1 MIPNSHFPISASHI
15 YPMVQFWGP
24 PPPPQSPPLIPS
36 DVGQET
42 AGALGGRKACTPKP
56 PPLPQHPA
64 LSTVLTT
71 TRVKGLKAVSQP
83 GLQVTHSAGE
93 VGRAVVPPT
102 RVPQSGLSLPGPLCQ
117 RPTLRT
123 EWGDWRTGGGG
134 GGGRKRQGDGLEPG
148 LLSVP
153 LKPLAKL
160 S

>member
-64 LSTVLTT
+64 
-71 TRVKGLKAVSQP
+71 
-83 GLQVTHSAGE
+83 
-93 VGRAVVPPT
+93 
-102 RVPQSGLSLPGPLCQ
+102 SLPQLGVPSWILPKCHTPSLRPYAVIFPPPCPRNQSPLGSEGPSIDPECPAVPDKHGFEGLDRAQC
-117 RPTLRT
+117 RCSWVSGSGRGSFFLRCSS
-123 EWGDWRTGGGG
+123 
-134 GGGRKRQGDGLEPG
+134 P
-148 LLSVP
+148 
-153 LKPLAKL
+153 
-160 S
+160 